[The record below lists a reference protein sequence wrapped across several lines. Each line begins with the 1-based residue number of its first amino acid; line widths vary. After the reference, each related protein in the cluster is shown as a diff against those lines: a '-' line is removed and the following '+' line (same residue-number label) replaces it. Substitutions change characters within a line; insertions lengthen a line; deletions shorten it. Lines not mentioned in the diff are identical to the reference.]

1 MAIDPKAQ
9 ALLSR
14 PNIAHLST
22 LMPDGS
28 PNTTPVWVGVL
39 GDNLVIVSGES
50 SLKVRNLRRD
60 PRLSLSVIDFQ
71 DPYEEVQIRG
81 GVVEFR
87 DDSKF
92 EIMDEISR
100 KYIGKEF
107 PFRNPEGRV
116 AMIIAV
122 ENARYTKLPF
132 EHTPPA

>member
-1 MAIDPKAQ
+1 MALDPKIQ

-14 PNIAHLST
+14 PNFAHLST

-28 PNTTPVWVGVL
+28 PNTTPVWIGVQDDRIL
-39 GDNLVIVSGES
+39 IGSGES
-50 SLKVRNLRRD
+50 SLKVRNLLRD
-60 PRLSLSVIDFQ
+60 PRLSLSVIDFH

-81 GVVEFR
+81 RVVEFG

-92 EIMDEISR
+92 EIMDEISH

-107 PFRNPEGRV
+107 PFRNPVGRV
-116 AMIIAV
+116 ALIIEV
-122 ENARYTKLPF
+122 QKARYTKLPF

>member
-14 PNIAHLST
+14 PNFAHLST

-39 GDNLVIVSGES
+39 GDNLVIGSGEG

-60 PRLSLSVIDFQ
+60 PRLSLSVIDFH

-81 GVVEFR
+81 DVVEFR

-92 EIMDEISR
+92 EIMDEIAR

-122 ENARYTKLPF
+122 EKARYTKLPF

>member
-1 MAIDPKAQ
+1 MATDPKAQ

-14 PNIAHLST
+14 PNFAHLSA
-22 LMPDGS
+22 LMHDGS

-50 SLKVRNLRRD
+50 NPKVRNLRRD
-60 PRLSLSVIDFQ
+60 PRLSLSVIDFH

-116 AMIIAV
+116 AVIIAV